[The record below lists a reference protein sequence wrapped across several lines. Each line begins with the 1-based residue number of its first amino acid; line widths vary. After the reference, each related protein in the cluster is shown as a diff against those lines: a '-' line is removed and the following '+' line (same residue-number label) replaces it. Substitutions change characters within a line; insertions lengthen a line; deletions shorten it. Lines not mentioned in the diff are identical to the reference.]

1 MGKEWGRIMESPRF
15 ENQSDAEDYIRELE
29 SNHQI
34 TAEEIELLISFWLK
48 RLVGRTSNDG
58 LAITHKDEIQEHRQ
72 QIAKAILSKYKVVE
86 K

>member
-1 MGKEWGRIMESPRF
+1 MESPRF

-29 SNHQI
+29 SKRQI
-34 TAEEIELLISFWLK
+34 AAEEIELLISFWLK
-48 RLVGRTSNDG
+48 RLVSRTSNDG

-72 QIAKAILSKYKVVE
+72 QIANAILSKYRVVE